1 MLTTGKTYDFEGEI
15 LSPMGWVKI
24 LANVAVTGDTSFT
37 GTARLLG
44 FTVELTDCVRDGDH
58 VRFAASPKL
67 PFGVLRVEL
76 EADVAQDGA
85 VTGVA
90 NTPRHRPMTLRGRM
104 TAV

>member
-15 LSPMGWVKI
+15 LSPMGWVKV

-37 GTARLLG
+37 GAARLLG

-90 NTPRHRPMTLRGRM
+90 NAPRHRPMTLRGRM

>member
-15 LSPMGWVKI
+15 LSPMGWVKV

-58 VRFAASPKL
+58 VRFAVSPKL

-76 EADVAQDGA
+76 EADAAQDGA

-90 NTPRHRPMTLRGRM
+90 NTPGHRPMTLRGRM
-104 TAV
+104 SAV

>member
-24 LANVAVTGDTSFT
+24 LAAITVTGDTAFS

-58 VRFAASPKL
+58 VRFAAAPSCPSASSGWRSRRTWRRTAPSPAS
-67 PFGVLRVEL
+67 P
-76 EADVAQDGA
+76 
-85 VTGVA
+85 
-90 NTPRHRPMTLRGRM
+90 TPPGT
-104 TAV
+104 VP

>member
-24 LANVAVTGDTSFT
+24 LAAITVTGDTAFS

-58 VRFAASPKL
+58 VRFAAAPKL
-67 PFGVLRVEL
+67 PSGWRSRRTWRRT
-76 EADVAQDGA
+76 APSPASP
-85 VTGVA
+85 
-90 NTPRHRPMTLRGRM
+90 TPPGT
-104 TAV
+104 VP

>member
-24 LANVAVTGDTSFT
+24 LAAITVTGDTAFS

-44 FTVELTDCVRDGDH
+44 FTVELTDCVRGGDH
-58 VRFAASPKL
+58 VRFAAAPKL

-90 NTPRHRPMTLRGRM
+90 NAPRHRPMALRGRM
-104 TAV
+104 TAA

>member
-1 MLTTGKTYDFEGEI
+1 MLTTGKTYDFEREI

-24 LANVAVTGDTSFT
+24 LAAITVTGDTAFS

-44 FTVELTDCVRDGDH
+44 FTVELTFGGRGADP
-58 VRFAASPKL
+58 VRFAAAPKL
-67 PFGVLRVEL
+67 PFGVLRVVVA
-76 EADVAQDGA
+76 ADVAEDGA

-90 NTPRHRPMTLRGRM
+90 NAPRHRPMTLRGRM